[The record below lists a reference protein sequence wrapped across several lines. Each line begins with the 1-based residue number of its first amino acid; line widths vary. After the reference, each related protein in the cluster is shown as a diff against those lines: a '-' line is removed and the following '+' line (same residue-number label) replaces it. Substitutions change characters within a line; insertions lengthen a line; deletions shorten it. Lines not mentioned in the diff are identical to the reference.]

1 MQVLFPLNTCLH
13 GFNISGGGKE
23 RRGRERERLDG
34 GREQKNEK
42 ALDGEKGRKERL
54 REREVNELERAGG
67 KYREREVEGFM
78 KSLRSGGAEGGEVN
92 HKTRERME

>member
-1 MQVLFPLNTCLH
+1 M
-13 GFNISGGGKE
+13 SGGE
-23 RRGRERERLDG
+23 REKRERLGG

-42 ALDGEKGRKERL
+42 ALDGEEGTKERL

-67 KYREREVEGFM
+67 KCGARGGGVYEVIEKWG
-78 KSLRSGGAEGGEVN
+78 GGAEGGEVS